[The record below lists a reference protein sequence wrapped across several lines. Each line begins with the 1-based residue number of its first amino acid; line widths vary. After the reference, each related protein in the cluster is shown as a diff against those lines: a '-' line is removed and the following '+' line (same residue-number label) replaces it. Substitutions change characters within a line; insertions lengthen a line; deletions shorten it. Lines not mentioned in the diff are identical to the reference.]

1 MLETLPGTV
10 TLARLVQLRNAA
22 GSMEMTPLEMF
33 TTSTLVS
40 SSKAYEPMMT
50 GIPLMVPG
58 MFTAP
63 PGPAYST
70 MVATPLLAV

>member
-1 MLETLPGTV
+1 
-10 TLARLVQLRNAA
+10 
-22 GSMEMTPLEMF
+22 MEMTPLEMF